1 MYYPEITG
9 CYLTESN
16 DLCYYNRSGGKMIS
30 SEYDEYKVYIESISD
45 EELYYESED
54 TFSQISDEDESIKY
68 SLCVEEQEKRGLA
81 I

>member
-1 MYYPEITG
+1 
-9 CYLTESN
+9 
-16 DLCYYNRSGGKMIS
+16 MIS